1 MNTDSSVTFIQVPLQ
16 IYVVVIDYD
25 RHLLDDDDLV
35 DVFVI
40 TVDVMAFFDLQ
51 NYTGEYGYGTLQVS
65 FVATCTEHYFGLDC
79 ATFCE
84 ERDDELGHFT
94 CDGEGNKV
102 CLQGYQNP
110 STNCTECMLPM
121 YTLY

>member
-1 MNTDSSVTFIQVPLQ
+1 ME
-16 IYVVVIDYD
+16 VIDYD
-25 RHLLDDDDLV
+25 VIGDDELV

-40 TVDVMAFFDLQ
+40 TVDVMAFSDLQ

-65 FVATCTEHYFGLDC
+65 FIATCTEHYFGLDC

-110 STNCTECMLPM
+110 TTNCTECMLHLFFCINCRRLWWNCLM
-121 YTLY
+121 L

>member
-1 MNTDSSVTFIQVPLQ
+1 MVATDNDQNN
-16 IYVVVIDYD
+16 
-25 RHLLDDDDLV
+25 DDEFV

-40 TVDVMAFFDLQ
+40 TVDVMAFSVLQ
-51 NYTGEYGYGTLQVS
+51 NYTGKYGYGTLQVS
-65 FVATCTEHYFGLDC
+65 FMATCTEHYFGADC

-102 CLQGYQNP
+102 CLQGYQNLN
-110 STNCTECMLPM
+110 TNCTECMLPM
-121 YTLY
+121 YMLY